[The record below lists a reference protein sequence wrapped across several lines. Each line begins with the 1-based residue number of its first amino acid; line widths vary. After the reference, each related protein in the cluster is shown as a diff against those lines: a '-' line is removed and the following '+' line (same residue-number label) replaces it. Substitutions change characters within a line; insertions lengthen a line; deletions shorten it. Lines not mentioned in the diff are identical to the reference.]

1 MSKAMRRS
9 VKDPSPKEQ
18 DAAEAKAGLE
28 RTGMSNAETA
38 QYIAE
43 FSAELAYLARESKLD
58 LLAYLLDMARL
69 EAIRSLQAEQKDR

>member
-18 DAAEAKAGLE
+18 DATETKAGPQ
-28 RTGMSNAETA
+28 RAGMSNAETA